1 MPAPRGSLLDECP
14 AMNVRPVRV
23 LLLALGL
30 ALMLDGG
37 VGAVDIAPHRALYSM
52 SLGTAKQ
59 SSGVVAARGSM
70 VFEWGETCDGWT
82 IEQRYKLRMQHA
94 EDGEVEIASNF
105 LTWESKDGLR
115 YRFYQKKLRNGEIDE
130 ETRGEARLDGKGK
143 GGKVEFSKPKAATLD
158 LAPGVIFPTA
168 HTLLLIERAQAG
180 EQFVA
185 QSVFDGASD
194 ENAAMV
200 SAVIGGALDGAAG
213 AAEASLKRPL
223 LTRPSW
229 RMRLAFF
236 PPDAGADK
244 PDYELGMRLLDNGVS
259 RDMVLDYSEF
269 AIKAKLD
276 EIEALPRPNC

>member
-1 MPAPRGSLLDECP
+1 MNARPA
-14 AMNVRPVRV
+14 RV
-23 LLLALGL
+23 LLAAGALALAL
-30 ALMLDGG
+30 AGG
-37 VGAVDIAPHRALYSM
+37 AGAVDIAPHRALYSM

-59 SSGVVAARGSM
+59 NSGVVAARGSM

-82 IEQRYKLRMQHA
+82 VEQRYKLRMQYS
-94 EDGEVEIASNF
+94 EDAEVEITSNF
-105 LTWESKDGLR
+105 VTWESKDGLR
-115 YRFYQKKLRNGEIDE
+115 YRFYQKKLKNGELDD

-143 GGKVEFSKPKAATLD
+143 GGKVEFSKPAAATLD
-158 LAPGVIFPTA
+158 LDPGVIFPTQ

-185 QSVFDGASD
+185 QPVFDGASD
-194 ENAAMV
+194 ENAATV
-200 SAVIGGALDGAAG
+200 SAVIGGAQSAEAG
-213 AAEASLKRPL
+213 AAEEPIKSPL
-223 LTRPSW
+223 LARPSW

-236 PPDAGADK
+236 PADASADK

-276 EIEALPRPNC
+276 EIEALPKPNC